1 MIGPLIASLKDFVS
15 QGQLSNAFK
24 TFSSIQHYASSSGSF
39 EHILHPISSLLLSC
53 INLKSLPQGKQL
65 HAQIILLG
73 LDQHPVLVPRLVTL
87 YTRLNLL
94 ADAHIVAENSNIL
107 QPLPWNLLIS
117 SYVRNG
123 LFVEAISAYK
133 QMLNKQVKPD
143 DFTYP
148 SVLKAC
154 GEASDLVLGMEIHK
168 SIEASS
174 LESCLFVQN
183 ALVSVYGKLGEV
195 EVARHLFD
203 NMPSRDAISWNT
215 MISNYASRGMWAE
228 AFWLFESMQKEG
240 IEQSIII
247 WNTIAGGCLR
257 TGNFRGALVLLSRMR
272 TSVHHL
278 DSVAMVIGL
287 NACSHIGALKFG
299 MEIHG
304 YADAGY
310 VNGEDFVSSEEDLEE
325 MNVMGN
331 AF

>member
-24 TFSSIQHYASSSGSF
+24 TFSSIQHCASSSGSF

-73 LDQHPVLVPRLVTL
+73 LGQHPVLVPRLVTL

-133 QMLNKQVKPD
+133 KMLNKQVKPD

-154 GEASDLVLGMEIHK
+154 GEASDLVL
-168 SIEASS
+168 
-174 LESCLFVQN
+174 
-183 ALVSVYGKLGEV
+183 
-195 EVARHLFD
+195 
-203 NMPSRDAISWNT
+203 DAISWNT
-215 MISNYASRGMWAE
+215 MISNYASRDMWGE

-240 IEQSIII
+240 IEQSIIV
-247 WNTIAGGCLR
+247 WNTIAGGYLR
-257 TGNFRGALVLLSRMR
+257 TGNFRGALVCFL
-272 TSVHHL
+272 
-278 DSVAMVIGL
+278 G
-287 NACSHIGALKFG
+287 
-299 MEIHG
+299 
-304 YADAGY
+304 
-310 VNGEDFVSSEEDLEE
+310 
-325 MNVMGN
+325 
-331 AF
+331 